1 MQCELYYNMFYTALL
16 CLAPLYSILL
26 YSTLFYSTVPHYIQ
40 NMQYCAE
47 QPCARTSCIILLV
60 FFSDSENV
68 ILTFFPNETVHIW
81 LHIPLCLDGAK
92 TDPLCLY
99 IYVGYW
105 LISTIHNICK
115 YVLVMERKSTILHLS
130 LPHFF
135 AILVR
140 KFIFVV
146 GLRPSRNQF

>member
-1 MQCELYYNMFYTALL
+1 MVIFHVGIWLKKDSLLWVTLYY
-16 CLAPLYSILL
+16 
-26 YSTLFYSTVPHYIQ
+26 
-40 NMQYCAE
+40 AE

-130 LPHFF
+130 PSSLIFF
-135 AILVR
+135 LQSWLESL
-140 KFIFVV
+140 F
-146 GLRPSRNQF
+146 L

>member
-1 MQCELYYNMFYTALL
+1 
-16 CLAPLYSILL
+16 
-26 YSTLFYSTVPHYIQ
+26 
-40 NMQYCAE
+40 MQYCAE

-130 LPHFF
+130 PSSLIFLQSWLESLFLQWDCDHHEINFKQHDSQ
-135 AILVR
+135 ILGCNSGSIIQQVIR
-140 KFIFVV
+140 CGHKN
-146 GLRPSRNQF
+146 PSRLKFVAEIF